1 MKNARRRGMT
11 LIEIVVVIAITTM
24 LMSAV
29 GLYAIG
35 QWRESQVNVA
45 KTELKTLEAGL
56 DTYLALT
63 GHYPDPGQGFTALVE
78 RRVIK
83 EPPLD
88 PWGNPF
94 TWTLVAGAPVITCFG
109 ADGQPGGD
117 DRYSADLVVGGRQ
130 PAR

>member
-63 GHYPDPGQGFTALVE
+63 GHYPDPAAGL
-78 RRVIK
+78 R
-83 EPPLD
+83 
-88 PWGNPF
+88 
-94 TWTLVAGAPVITCFG
+94 GAPRATRDQG
-109 ADGQPGGD
+109 APGRPVGQRVHLDARRGSTGD
-117 DRYSADLVVGGRQ
+117 HLLRRRWATR
-130 PAR
+130 R

>member
-1 MKNARRRGMT
+1 MKKTRRPRGMT

-35 QWRESQVNVA
+35 QWREAQVKVA

-63 GHYPDPGQGFTALVE
+63 GRYPEPAQGFAPLLE

-83 EPPLD
+83 EQPID
-88 PWGNPF
+88 PWGNAF
-94 TWTLVAGAPVITCFG
+94 SWTLVAGAPVITSLG

-117 DRYSADLVVGGRQ
+117 GFEADLTT
-130 PAR
+130 ARR

>member
-1 MKNARRRGMT
+1 MQKSRRRGMT

-56 DTYLALT
+56 DTFLALT
-63 GHYPDPGQGFTALVE
+63 GHYPDPAQGFVALLE
-78 RRVIK
+78 RRVLK
-83 EPPLD
+83 EPPID
-88 PWGNPF
+88 PWGHPF
-94 TWTLVAGAPVITCFG
+94 AWTLVSGVPVVTSFG
-109 ADGQPGGD
+109 ADGQPGGESYD
-117 DRYSADLVVGGRQ
+117 ADLASTQRA
-130 PAR
+130 P

>member
-1 MKNARRRGMT
+1 MKQHRRRGMT

-56 DTYLALT
+56 DTYLALA
-63 GHYPDPGQGFTALVE
+63 GRYPDPSQGFAPLLE

-83 EPPLD
+83 EPPVD
-88 PWGNPF
+88 PWGNAF
-94 TWTLVAGAPVITCFG
+94 TWTLVDGAPVITSFG
-109 ADGQPGGD
+109 ADGKPGGD
-117 DRYSADLVVGGRQ
+117 SFDADLVVGQR
-130 PAR
+130 AR

>member
-1 MKNARRRGMT
+1 MKKTRRPRGMT

-45 KTELKTLEAGL
+45 RTELKTLEAGL

-63 GHYPDPGQGFTALVE
+63 GRYPDPAQGFTPLLE
-78 RRVIK
+78 RRVLK
-83 EPPLD
+83 EPPVD

-94 TWTLVAGAPVITCFG
+94 IWTLIAGTPVITSFG
-109 ADGQPGGD
+109 ADGEPGGD
-117 DRYSADLVVGGRQ
+117 SFDADLVIGQR
-130 PAR
+130 AR

>member
-1 MKNARRRGMT
+1 MKKTRRPRGMT

-63 GHYPDPGQGFTALVE
+63 GRYPDPAHGFAPLLE

-83 EPPLD
+83 EAPID

-94 TWTLVAGAPVITCFG
+94 SWTLVAGAPVITSFG

-117 DRYSADLVVGGRQ
+117 GFEADLTT
-130 PAR
+130 ARR

>member
-1 MKNARRRGMT
+1 MKKTRRPRGMT

-63 GHYPDPGQGFTALVE
+63 GRYPDPAQGFTALVE

-83 EPPLD
+83 EPPID
-88 PWGNPF
+88 PWGNEF
-94 TWTLVAGAPVITCFG
+94 TWTLVAGAPVITSFG
-109 ADGQPGGD
+109 ADGHAGGD
-117 DRYSADLVVGGRQ
+117 GFEADLTT
-130 PAR
+130 ARP